1 MKSGTV
7 ALVGKPNVGKS
18 TLINT
23 IIGEKIAIV
32 SDKPQTTRNRIGGI
46 LTSNDGQIV
55 FYDTPGIHKPLHRLG
70 QYILKVATTSLA
82 GSDLLLVIVDPTDGL
97 RESDR
102 LVSNHVNQSHIPVF
116 LAINK
121 IDEYEN
127 KRLIEEFRQKAEQL
141 FENISRTF
149 FISATKTIGV
159 DELISAIFDFLP
171 EGEMLFPEDVITD
184 RSSRFMASEVI
195 REKILENT
203 RQEIPH
209 SIGVVVQEFKDGG
222 TILKI
227 RADIIVERSS
237 QKPIILGKAGSMI
250 KKIGTDA
257 RKDLEYIFD
266 QKIFLD
272 LFVKVREKWRDKDS
286 MIQEFTNVKD
296 ELQ

>member
-46 LTSNDGQIV
+46 LTSDDGQIV

-70 QYILKVATTSLA
+70 QYILKVATSSLV

-121 IDEYEN
+121 IDEYKD
-127 KRLIEEFRQKAEQL
+127 KRLIEEFSQKAEQL

-149 FISATKTIGV
+149 FISAIKAMGV

-171 EGEMLFPEDVITD
+171 EGELLFPEDVITD
-184 RSSRFMASEVI
+184 RSSRFMASEVV

-209 SIGVVVQEFKDGG
+209 SIGVVVQEFKDDG
-222 TILKI
+222 TTENQG
-227 RADIIVERSS
+227 R
-237 QKPIILGKAGSMI
+237 
-250 KKIGTDA
+250 
-257 RKDLEYIFD
+257 Y
-266 QKIFLD
+266 
-272 LFVKVREKWRDKDS
+272 
-286 MIQEFTNVKD
+286 NC
-296 ELQ
+296 

>member
-1 MKSGTV
+1 M
-7 ALVGKPNVGKS
+7 GKPNVGKS

-46 LTSNDGQIV
+46 LTTKKGQIV

-70 QYILKVATTSLA
+70 QYILKVATSSLA

-102 LVSNHVNQSHIPVF
+102 LVANHVNQSRIPVF

-121 IDEYEN
+121 VDEYKNE
-127 KRLIEEFRQKAEQL
+127 RLLQDFQVKAEEL
-141 FENISRTF
+141 FNDIRRTF
-149 FISATKTIGV
+149 
-159 DELISAIFDFLP
+159 LISAKKGDGVEELLETIFDFLP
-171 EGEMLFPEDVITD
+171 EGKMLFPEDLITD

-195 REKILENT
+195 REKVLQNT

-209 SIGVVVQEFKDGG
+209 SVGVVVEEFNDEGN
-222 TILKI
+222 ILKI
-227 RADIIVERSS
+227 RADVIVERSS
-237 QKPIILGKAGSMI
+237 QKPIILGKGGSMI
-250 KKIGTDA
+250 KIIGTEA

-272 LFVKVREKWRDKDS
+272 LFVKVREKWRDKDTL
-286 MIQEFTNVKD
+286 IQEFTNLRD

>member
-1 MKSGTV
+1 
-7 ALVGKPNVGKS
+7 
-18 TLINT
+18 
-23 IIGEKIAIV
+23 
-32 SDKPQTTRNRIGGI
+32 
-46 LTSNDGQIV
+46 
-55 FYDTPGIHKPLHRLG
+55 
-70 QYILKVATTSLA
+70 
-82 GSDLLLVIVDPTDGL
+82 
-97 RESDR
+97 
-102 LVSNHVNQSHIPVF
+102 VNQSHIPVF

-121 IDEYEN
+121 IDEYED

-149 FISATKTIGV
+149 FISAIKAMGV

-171 EGEMLFPEDVITD
+171 EGELLFPEDVITD
-184 RSSRFMASEVI
+184 RSSRFMASEVV

-209 SIGVVVQEFKDGG
+209 SIGVVVQEFKDDG

-286 MIQEFTNVKD
+286 MIQEFTNLKD
-296 ELQ
+296 ELH

>member
-1 MKSGTV
+1 VKSGTV

-46 LTSNDGQIV
+46 LTTKKGQIV

-70 QYILKVATTSLA
+70 QYILKVATSSLA

-102 LVSNHVNQSHIPVF
+102 LVANHVNQSRIPVF

-121 IDEYEN
+121 VDEYKNE
-127 KRLIEEFRQKAEQL
+127 RLLQDFQAKAEEL
-141 FENISRTF
+141 FNDIRRTF
-149 FISATKTIGV
+149 
-159 DELISAIFDFLP
+159 LISAKKGDGVEELVETIFDFLP
-171 EGEMLFPEDVITD
+171 EGKMLFPEDLITD

-195 REKILENT
+195 REKVLQNT

-209 SIGVVVQEFKDGG
+209 SVGIVIQEFNDEGN
-222 TILKI
+222 ILKI
-227 RADIIVERSS
+227 RADVIVERSS
-237 QKPIILGKAGSMI
+237 QKPIILGKGGSMI
-250 KKIGTDA
+250 KTIGTEA

-272 LFVKVREKWRDKDS
+272 LFVKVREKWRDKDTL
-286 MIQEFTNVKD
+286 IQEFTNLRD

>member
-1 MKSGTV
+1 M
-7 ALVGKPNVGKS
+7 
-18 TLINT
+18 
-23 IIGEKIAIV
+23 
-32 SDKPQTTRNRIGGI
+32 
-46 LTSNDGQIV
+46 
-55 FYDTPGIHKPLHRLG
+55 
-70 QYILKVATTSLA
+70 
-82 GSDLLLVIVDPTDGL
+82 
-97 RESDR
+97 
-102 LVSNHVNQSHIPVF
+102 
-116 LAINK
+116 
-121 IDEYEN
+121 
-127 KRLIEEFRQKAEQL
+127 
-141 FENISRTF
+141 
-149 FISATKTIGV
+149 GV

-171 EGEMLFPEDVITD
+171 EGELLFPEDVITD
-184 RSSRFMASEVI
+184 RSSRFMASEVV

-209 SIGVVVQEFKDGG
+209 SIGVVVQEFKDDG

-286 MIQEFTNVKD
+286 MIQEFTNLKD
-296 ELQ
+296 ELH